1 MVFPIVMNG
10 CERWTMKKTEY
21 QRIDAFELW
30 CWRRLLRI
38 PWIARRPSQSILKEI
53 SPEYSLE
60 GHAKAETQ
68 IFWPPDVRNW
78 LTGKDPNAGKN
89 WRWEKGMTGDERVG
103 WCYWLY
109 GHEFEQAPGAGDGQ
123 GSLIYFR
130 QWVIWLKELD
140 MTDWTKLSEISTIST
155 KILPISLCNT
165 FLNF

>member
-1 MVFPIVMNG
+1 MDYEENWVPKNWCF
-10 CERWTMKKTEY
+10 WTVVLEKTLENPLDSKET
-21 QRIDAFELW
+21 QSVN
-30 CWRRLLRI
+30 
-38 PWIARRPSQSILKEI
+38 PKGNQSWIFIGRTD
-53 SPEYSLE
+53 
-60 GHAKAETQ
+60 AKAETQ

-123 GSLIYFR
+123 GSLIYFS